1 MIRQLDLHLV
11 SRYHDPRQ
19 FCCLFRRHNT
29 SSSSPLQLALS
40 SNNFLFCPYLNYG
53 RFLLIAQL
61 SIAHPARSW
70 STNDQTVS
78 PCRDVSDRSTDSSQ
92 VPPDQTVLIL
102 LDPLSDALEVH
113 VYLILSCHY
122 PRDNRKQTL
131 LSLATAKK
139 RAWSSGVTYVFEK
152 SLLLSGCGADQIH
165 N

>member
-1 MIRQLDLHLV
+1 M
-11 SRYHDPRQ
+11 
-19 FCCLFRRHNT
+19 
-29 SSSSPLQLALS
+29 
-40 SNNFLFCPYLNYG
+40 G
-53 RFLLIAQL
+53 GFLLIAQL

-78 PCRDVSDRSTDSSQ
+78 SCRDVSDRSTDSSQ

-139 RAWSSGVTYVFEK
+139 RA
-152 SLLLSGCGADQIH
+152 
-165 N
+165 